1 MSIHYTLHLVG
12 GSDRCDKVYC
22 FGLDSKR
29 SERTRPQKNLHEHQ
43 DVSTTHHRKRVAL
56 NSSAKSKNQRV
67 APTFVKRPTPTITFF
82 LLALCCSLFTFSLAQ
97 SPESRQDIGYLEGKI
112 LELTDEG
119 ATVELTDGKII
130 EAKVGAASLD
140 FSENAAP
147 PFNVGQR
154 VELYYSPAPEGGT
167 NYVVTDWIRRPALII
182 LGLIFLASVVVVARL
197 KGLRA
202 FLATAVSLVIVI
214 AFMLPRILAGWNP
227 VLVSLL
233 GVGGILLLAI
243 YFVHGL
249 NWSTTAALIGTY
261 AAIVVTILLGIL
273 FSEWAYLT
281 GFGSE
286 EAMMLSF
293 SAEQVNLRGLMLA
306 GLLIGALGALTDITI
321 VQASVVRELAYL
333 NPKFGIWE
341 LYRRGMNVG
350 YDHVGSLVNTL
361 VLAYTGAALP
371 LFLLLNLN
379 EFSFGRALNLELVAG
394 EVVHTLVGSIGL
406 ILAVPFTTFI
416 AAFMFR
422 GNRLAVTRKELEG
435 VHH

>member
-1 MSIHYTLHLVG
+1 MNYLFLPTKEQETG
-12 GSDRCDKVYC
+12 D
-22 FGLDSKR
+22 
-29 SERTRPQKNLHEHQ
+29 QKIQIPPKTQE
-43 DVSTTHHRKRVAL
+43 
-56 NSSAKSKNQRV
+56 
-67 APTFVKRPTPTITFF
+67 
-82 LLALCCSLFTFSLAQ
+82 TFSPVSCLLSLVLSFFIFYLYLNFAQ
-97 SPESRQDIGYLEGKI
+97 AQPTDIGYAEGHI
-112 LELTDEG
+112 LELTQNG
-119 ATVELTDGKII
+119 ATVKLTDGTTI
-130 EAKVGAASLD
+130 EANIGAVSLD
-140 FSENAAP
+140 TSENALP

-154 VELYYSPAPEGGT
+154 VELYYSPGVDGGKQ
-167 NYVVTDWIRRPALII
+167 YVVTDWIRRPALIA
-182 LGLIFLASVVVVARL
+182 LGLLFLGSVVVVARL

-202 FLATAVSLVIVI
+202 FLATASSLLIVI
-214 AFMLPRILAGWNP
+214 AFILPRILAGWNP
-227 VLVSLL
+227 VFVSLL

-243 YFVHGL
+243 YFVHGF

-261 AAIVVTILLGIL
+261 AAIVVTLLLGMV

-293 SAEQVNLRGLMLA
+293 SAEQINLRGLLLA

-321 VQASVVRELAYL
+321 VQASVVREIALL
-333 NPKFGIWE
+333 NPRFSIWE
-341 LYRRGMNVG
+341 LYQRGMNVG

-379 EFSFGRALNLELVAG
+379 EFSLGRALNLELVAG

-406 ILAVPFTTFI
+406 ILAVPFTTLI

-422 GNRLAVTRKELEG
+422 GNRLAVTREEMSK

>member
-1 MSIHYTLHLVG
+1 MCFVRSIQNTLTANLEPRVG
-12 GSDRCDKVYC
+12 LR
-22 FGLDSKR
+22 FTAT
-29 SERTRPQKNLHEHQ
+29 SEPKAYRPNY
-43 DVSTTHHRKRVAL
+43 
-56 NSSAKSKNQRV
+56 
-67 APTFVKRPTPTITFF
+67 FKRPAPSWF
-82 LLALCCSLFTFSLAQ
+82 LLFFTLYFLFFTFSLAQ
-97 SPESRQDIGYLEGKI
+97 PTTNDIGYAEGRI
-112 LELTDEG
+112 LELTEQG
-119 ATVELTDGKII
+119 ATVRLSDGTEVKADI
-130 EAKVGAASLD
+130 GAASID
-140 FSENAAP
+140 TSENVLP

-154 VELYYSPAPEGGT
+154 VELYYSPSVDGGRQ
-167 NYVVTDWIRRPALII
+167 YVVTDWIRRPALIG
-182 LGLIFLASVVVVARL
+182 LGLLFLASVVIVARI

-202 FLATAVSLVIVI
+202 FLATAISLVIVI

-243 YFVHGL
+243 YFVHGF

-293 SAEQVNLRGLMLA
+293 SAEQVNLRGLLLA

-321 VQASVVRELAYL
+321 VQASVVRELAFL
-333 NPKFGIWE
+333 NPRFSIWE
-341 LYRRGMNVG
+341 LYGRGMNVG

-379 EFSFGRALNLELVAG
+379 EFSLGRALNLELVAS

-406 ILAVPFTTFI
+406 ILAVPFTTLI

-422 GNRLAVTRKELEG
+422 GNRLAVTRKEMG
-435 VHH
+435 QVHH

>member
-1 MSIHYTLHLVG
+1 VTIHFIKSLRNTFSKHHKRSVSLDLSANSKTQELTSKFTRGLTPSFHLLRFTLYFLLFTLHF
-12 GSDRCDKVYC
+12 S
-22 FGLDSKR
+22 
-29 SERTRPQKNLHEHQ
+29 P
-43 DVSTTHHRKRVAL
+43 
-56 NSSAKSKNQRV
+56 
-67 APTFVKRPTPTITFF
+67 
-82 LLALCCSLFTFSLAQ
+82 FTFAQ
-97 SPESRQDIGYLEGKI
+97 STDNLQADIGYAEGRI
-112 LELTDEG
+112 LELNEEG
-119 ATVELTDGKII
+119 ARVRLRDGTII
-130 EAKVGAASLD
+130 EANVGAVSLD
-140 FSENAAP
+140 STNGLP
-147 PFNVGQR
+147 PFEVGQR
-154 VELYYSPAPEGGT
+154 VELYFSPSPGGGVQ
-167 NYVVTDWIRRPALII
+167 YVVTDWIRRPAL
-182 LGLIFLASVVVVARL
+182 LWLAGVFLVSVLVVAGF

-202 FLATAVSLVIVI
+202 FLATSLSLVIVI
-214 AFMLPRILAGWNP
+214 AFMLPQILAGWNP
-227 VLVSLL
+227 VLVSLV

-261 AAIVVTILLGIL
+261 AAIVVTIALGLI

-293 SAEQVNLRGLMLA
+293 SAEQVNLRGLLLA

-321 VQASVVRELAYL
+321 VQASVVRELAFL
-333 NPKFGIWE
+333 NPKFGVWE
-341 LYRRGMNVG
+341 LYKRGMNVG

-379 EFSFGRALNLELVAG
+379 EFSFGRALNLELVAA

-406 ILAVPFTTFI
+406 ILAVPFTTLI
-416 AAFMFR
+416 AALMFR
-422 GNRLAVTRKELEG
+422 GNRLAVTRKEFEQ

>member
-1 MSIHYTLHLVG
+1 MFL
-12 GSDRCDKVYC
+12 
-22 FGLDSKR
+22 
-29 SERTRPQKNLHEHQ
+29 NLHYKHDPAKFQQGCFSSLLICYRATLCKGLNPLVDCSQRFVHLPKQEKS
-43 DVSTTHHRKRVAL
+43 VSSGILSFLRHFLFLCSFSPLLLFCFA
-56 NSSAKSKNQRV
+56 SAQTQPN
-67 APTFVKRPTPTITFF
+67 
-82 LLALCCSLFTFSLAQ
+82 
-97 SPESRQDIGYLEGKI
+97 DIGYAEGRI
-112 LELTDEG
+112 LELTENG
-119 ATVELTDGKII
+119 
-130 EAKVGAASLD
+130 AKVRLSDGTEIDADIGAASID
-140 FSENAAP
+140 TSENALP

-154 VELYYSPAPEGGT
+154 VELYYSPSVDGGRQ
-167 NYVVTDWIRRPALII
+167 YVVTDWIRRPALIA
-182 LGLIFLASVVVVARL
+182 LGLLFLGSVVVVARL

-202 FLATAVSLVIVI
+202 FLATAISLVIVI

-249 NWSTTAALIGTY
+249 NWSTTAALIGTF
-261 AAIVVTILLGIL
+261 AAIVVTILVGLV

-293 SAEQVNLRGLMLA
+293 SAEQVNLRGLLLA

-321 VQASVVRELAYL
+321 VQASVVRELAFL
-333 NPKFGIWE
+333 NPKFSIWE
-341 LYRRGMNVG
+341 LYQRGMNVG

-379 EFSFGRALNLELVAG
+379 EFNFSRALNLELVAT
-394 EVVHTLVGSIGL
+394 EIVHTLVGSVGL
-406 ILAVPFTTFI
+406 ILAVPFTTLI

-422 GNRLAVTRKELEG
+422 GNRLAVTRQELEK

>member
-1 MSIHYTLHLVG
+1 MSINCIRNKLCARGEPHPTLPYENIFIARDT
-12 GSDRCDKVYC
+12 S
-22 FGLDSKR
+22 S
-29 SERTRPQKNLHEHQ
+29 TNHEHR
-43 DVSTTHHRKRVAL
+43 VGLNLIANSKHTEFTSTFA
-56 NSSAKSKNQRV
+56 
-67 APTFVKRPTPTITFF
+67 KRPTPTIVFF
-82 LLALCCSLFTFSLAQ
+82 LLAFCCSLFTFSFAQ
-97 SPESRQDIGYLEGKI
+97 STESTQDIGYLEGRI
-112 LELTDEG
+112 LELTEEG
-119 ATVELTDGKII
+119 ATVQLTDGKII

-167 NYVVTDWIRRPALII
+167 NYVVTDWIRRPALIA
-182 LGLIFLASVVVVARL
+182 LGLIFLASVVIVARL

-202 FLATAVSLVIVI
+202 FLATAISLIIVI

-243 YFVHGL
+243 YFVHGF
-249 NWSTTAALIGTY
+249 NWSTTAALVGTY
-261 AAIVVTILLGIL
+261 AAIIVTILLGML

-333 NPKFGIWE
+333 NPRFGIWE
-341 LYRRGMNVG
+341 LYQRGMNVG

-422 GNRLAVTRKELEG
+422 GNRLAVTRKELEQ

>member
-1 MSIHYTLHLVG
+1 MFLTNCIAYLLNN
-12 GSDRCDKVYC
+12 KI
-22 FGLDSKR
+22 
-29 SERTRPQKNLHEHQ
+29 SERTHPYKTMLTPR
-43 DVSTTHHRKRVAL
+43 DTSTANHG
-56 NSSAKSKNQRV
+56 QRV
-67 APTFVKRPTPTITFF
+67 GLNFTANSNNKRFTPRFAKRPTPTFIF
-82 LLALCCSLFTFSLAQ
+82 LLFTFYSLLFTFSFAQ
-97 SPESRQDIGYLEGKI
+97 TTEPTQDIGYLEGRI
-112 LELTDEG
+112 LELTEEG
-119 ATVELTDGKII
+119 ARVQLTDGKII
-130 EAKVGAASLD
+130 EANVGAASLD

-154 VELYYSPAPEGGT
+154 VELYYSPAPEGRT
-167 NYVVTDWIRRPALII
+167 NYVVTDWIRRPALIA
-182 LGLIFLASVVVVARL
+182 LGLVFLASVVVVARF

-202 FLATAVSLVIVI
+202 FLATGISLVIVI
-214 AFMLPRILAGWNP
+214 AFMLPRILAGWHP

-243 YFVHGL
+243 YFVHGF

-261 AAIVVTILLGIL
+261 AAIVVTIVLGLI

-341 LYRRGMNVG
+341 LYGRGMNVG

-379 EFSFGRALNLELVAG
+379 EFSLGRALNLELVAG

-406 ILAVPFTTFI
+406 IVAVPFTTFI

-422 GNRLAVTRKELEG
+422 GNRLAVTRKELEQ